1 MRYLFP
7 FFLLVSFCST
17 AQGVTVMDFV
27 QVKEGRRAEAVYFYE
42 NNWKVYRDIA
52 LKKGF
57 ILSYRLEEVVADS
70 AASFNMVLITEY
82 RDSVFYHN
90 SETNFREILSTA
102 RPNGPLLLNK
112 LQPADFRT
120 NLFVKITRN
129 LFRSYPASYT
139 TENPG
144 HLEYP

>member
-70 AASFNMVLITEY
+70 AASFNLVLITEY

-120 NLFVKITRN
+120 NLFVTITRN

>member
-1 MRYLFP
+1 MRYLFLL
-7 FFLLVSFCST
+7 FLLVSFSGA
-17 AQGVTVMDFV
+17 AQTITVMDYV
-27 QVKEGRRAEAVYFYE
+27 QVKESHRAEAVYFYE
-42 NNWKVYRDIA
+42 NNWKLYRDIA

-57 ILSYRLEEVVADS
+57 ILSYRIEEVVADS
-70 AASFNMVLITEY
+70 SGSFNLILITEY
-82 RDSVFYHN
+82 RDSNFYQN
-90 SETNFREILSTA
+90 SETNFREILLTA

-129 LFRSYPASYT
+129 LFRSYPPSFT

>member
-1 MRYLFP
+1 MRYLYL
-7 FFLLVSFCST
+7 FFLLLSFQVE
-17 AQGVTVMDFV
+17 AQTITVMDFV
-27 QVKEGRRAEAVYFYE
+27 QVKEGHRAEAVFFYE
-42 NNWKVYRDIA
+42 NNWKLYRDIA
-52 LKKGF
+52 VKKGF

-70 AASFNMVLITEY
+70 AGTFNLVLITEY
-82 RDSVFYHN
+82 RDSVFYQN
-90 SETNFREILSTA
+90 SEANFREILATA
-102 RPNGPLLLNK
+102 RPNGPLLLNH

-129 LFRSYPASYT
+129 LFRSYPPSYT

>member
-70 AASFNMVLITEY
+70 AAGFNLVLITEY

-120 NLFVKITRN
+120 NLFVTITRN